1 MKCHDP
7 RTSTTQDTAQQFL
20 TVPQAAQVC
29 GVPAYKIR
37 RAVKLGTLPSYGML
51 DRRRYV
57 LVADIRAVMAAPV
70 APR

>member
-1 MKCHDP
+1 MQSHD
-7 RTSTTQDTAQQFL
+7 THFSTAQDPTQQFL
-20 TVPQAAQVC
+20 TVPQAAQAC
-29 GVPAYKIR
+29 GIPAYKIR

-57 LVADIRAVMAAPV
+57 LVADIRAAMAVPI